1 MTSHARRSEAQS
13 KSLGRVLRS
22 LDEAGYRFVMPT
34 PGTHR
39 LVSSRLARARSENL
53 RDVFGWTRSF
63 GPDDL
68 PADVLDDLRAAGVV
82 EVGRDGLR
90 LTVRVSTLD
99 GRLHVHSAAGSSR
112 NAVFLGPDSYR
123 FVRLIDAA
131 LGEGGPV
138 KRAVDI
144 GCGAGAG
151 ALAIAAR
158 RPDAEVWG
166 TDVNA
171 KALLYLQINAAHAG
185 ASVRGAEGEGLAPVE
200 GPFDLIVAN
209 PPYVAGSG
217 GRIYRDGGDLYGAA
231 LGLDWVSES
240 LPRLSE
246 QGRLVLYTGSPIVEG
261 RDVVREGLQDRLGSE
276 FVMTYE
282 ELDPDVF
289 GGMLR
294 RPAYDDVERIAA
306 VGAVIRRR

>member
-1 MTSHARRSEAQS
+1 LTLHAARSEAQGQA
-13 KSLGRVLRS
+13 LERVLGF
-22 LDEAGYRFVMPT
+22 LAGAGYGFVMPT
-34 PGTHR
+34 PATHR
-39 LVSSRLARARSENL
+39 LVSGRTARARSGNL
-53 RDVFGWTRSF
+53 RDVLGWTRSF

-68 PADVLDDLRAAGVV
+68 PADLLDDLRAAGVV
-82 EVGRDGLR
+82 EEVRDGLR

-99 GRLHVHSAAGSSR
+99 GRLHLHSAAGSSR

-123 FVRLIDAA
+123 FLRLIDSA
-131 LGEGGPV
+131 LREGGPV
-138 KRAVDI
+138 NRAVDI

-151 ALAIAAR
+151 ALAVAAR

-166 TDVNA
+166 TDVNP
-171 KALLYLQINAAHAG
+171 KALRYLQINAAHAG
-185 ASVRGAEGEGLAPVE
+185 AAVRGAEGEGLAPVE
-200 GPFDLIVAN
+200 GAFDLVVAN

-240 LPRLSE
+240 LPRLTG

-261 RDVVREGLQDRLGSE
+261 RDVVRDGLGERLGSE

-294 RPAYDDVERIAA
+294 RPAYHDVERIAA